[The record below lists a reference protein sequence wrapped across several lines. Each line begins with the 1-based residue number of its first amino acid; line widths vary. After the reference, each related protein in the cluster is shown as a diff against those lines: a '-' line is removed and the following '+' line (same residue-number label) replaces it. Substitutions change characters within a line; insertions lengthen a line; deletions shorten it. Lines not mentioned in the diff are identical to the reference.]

1 MSDDVAPP
9 AHEQAAPEQPAP
21 ARKESSLRQLVDFG
35 GLLAFG
41 AAFLVMRLRGMSGD
55 DALVHATWFLVG
67 GSAVGVAVGL
77 IVEKR
82 LALMPLLVGG
92 FALVFGLL
100 TLLTGDGLWV
110 KVKVTA
116 LNLSLAVALIGG
128 VLIHKQPLKHL
139 LGTVIPINDRA
150 WRTLTFRYGIFF
162 LAVAIVN
169 ELVRSEALVGW
180 AAARIG
186 RTDVDP
192 ADVWVSFRGV
202 LWIASSV
209 FGLSQIP
216 LIMRNLTS
224 TDQPIDP
231 MAPTRPDTAP

>member
-1 MSDDVAPP
+1 MSDDATPAPP
-9 AHEQAAPEQPAP
+9 VK
-21 ARKESSLRQLVDFG
+21 KESGLRQLVDFG

-41 AAFLVMRLRGMSGD
+41 LAFLVMRLRGMTGD
-55 DALVHATWFLVG
+55 EALVHATWFLVA
-67 GSAVGVAVGL
+67 GSAVGVGVGL

-100 TLLTGDGLWV
+100 TVLTGDGLWV
-110 KVKVTA
+110 KLKVTA
-116 LNLSLAVALIGG
+116 LNLSLAVALVGG
-128 VLIHKQPLKHL
+128 VLLNKQPLKAL

-150 WRTLTFRYGIFF
+150 WRTLTLRYGLYF
-162 LAVAIVN
+162 LAVAVVN

-180 AAARIG
+180 VAARIG
-186 RTDVDP
+186 RGDIDP

-202 LWIASSV
+202 LWIASSA

-224 TDQPIDP
+224 TDTPIDP
-231 MAPTRPDTAP
+231 TAPAKPDTAP

>member
-1 MSDDVAPP
+1 MSDA
-9 AHEQAAPEQPAP
+9 AAPDPAP
-21 ARKESSLRQLVDFG
+21 KADSRLRQLVDFG

-41 AAFLVMRLRGMSGD
+41 LAFLVMRLRGLDGD
-55 DALVHATWFLVG
+55 EALVHATWFLVA

-100 TLLTGDGLWV
+100 TVLTGDGLWV

-128 VLIHKQPLKHL
+128 IFLGKQPLKAL

-150 WRTLTFRYGIFF
+150 WRTLTLRYGVYF

-180 AAARIG
+180 AAAQVG
-186 RTDVDP
+186 RHDIDP

-202 LWIASSV
+202 LWIASSA

-216 LIMRNLTS
+216 LIMRNLTAP
-224 TDQPIDP
+224 DAPVDP
-231 MAPTRPDTAP
+231 MAPAEPDTAP

>member
-1 MSDDVAPP
+1 MNDA
-9 AHEQAAPEQPAP
+9 ETPAP
-21 ARKESSLRQLVDFG
+21 AVKKESGLRQAVDFG
-35 GLLAFG
+35 GLLTFG
-41 AAFLVMRLRGMSGD
+41 LAFLVLRLRGMGGD
-55 DALVHATWFLVG
+55 EALVNATWFLVA

-100 TLLTGDGLWV
+100 TVLTGDGLWI
-110 KVKVTA
+110 KLKVTA
-116 LNLSLAVALIGG
+116 LNLSLAIALIGG
-128 VLIHKQPLKHL
+128 VVIDKQPLKSL

-150 WRTLTFRYGIFF
+150 WRTLTLRYGVYF

-169 ELVRSEALVGW
+169 ELVRSEALVAW

-186 RTDVDP
+186 QGHIDP

-202 LWIASSV
+202 LWIASSA

-216 LIMRNLTS
+216 LILRNLTS
-224 TDQPIDP
+224 TDTPVDP
-231 MAPTRPDTAP
+231 MAPAEPDTAP

>member
-9 AHEQAAPEQPAP
+9 APEQPAP
-21 ARKESSLRQLVDFG
+21 ARKESNLRQLVDFG

-55 DALVHATWFLVG
+55 DALVHATWFLVA

-100 TLLTGDGLWV
+100 TVLTGDGLWV
-110 KVKVTA
+110 KIKVTA

-128 VLIHKQPLKHL
+128 VLLNKQPL
-139 LGTVIPINDRA
+139 
-150 WRTLTFRYGIFF
+150 
-162 LAVAIVN
+162 
-169 ELVRSEALVGW
+169 
-180 AAARIG
+180 
-186 RTDVDP
+186 
-192 ADVWVSFRGV
+192 
-202 LWIASSV
+202 
-209 FGLSQIP
+209 
-216 LIMRNLTS
+216 
-224 TDQPIDP
+224 
-231 MAPTRPDTAP
+231 

>member
-1 MSDDVAPP
+1 MYHFISGYTAKVAGT
-9 AHEQAAPEQPAP
+9 EQGVVEPEATFS
-21 ARKESSLRQLVDFG
+21 AC
-35 GLLAFG
+35 FG
-41 AAFLVMRLRGMSGD
+41 AAFLVMRLRGLSGD
-55 DALVHATWFLVG
+55 EALVHATWFLVA

-100 TLLTGDGLWV
+100 TVLTGDGLWV

-128 VLIHKQPLKHL
+128 IFLGKQPLKAL

-150 WRTLTFRYGIFF
+150 WRTLTLRYGVYF

-180 AAARIG
+180 AAAQLG
-186 RTDVDP
+186 RTDIDP

-202 LWIASSV
+202 LWIASSA

-224 TDQPIDP
+224 PDAQVDP
-231 MAPTRPDTAP
+231 MAPAEPDTAP

>member
-1 MSDDVAPP
+1 MTDAP
-9 AHEQAAPEQPAP
+9 APEPA
-21 ARKESSLRQLVDFG
+21 AKTDSRLRQLVDFG

-41 AAFLVMRLRGMSGD
+41 LAFLVMRLRGMSGD
-55 DALVHATWFLVG
+55 DALVHATWFLVA

-100 TLLTGDGLWV
+100 TVLTGDGLWV

-128 VLIHKQPLKHL
+128 VLLHKQPLKAL

-150 WRTLTFRYGIFF
+150 WRTLTLRYGVYF

-169 ELVRSEALVGW
+169 EVVRSEALVGW
-180 AAARIG
+180 AAAQMG
-186 RTDVDP
+186 RHDVDP

-202 LWIASSV
+202 LWIASSA

-224 TDQPIDP
+224 PDAPVDP
-231 MAPTRPDTAP
+231 MAPAEPDTAP

>member
-1 MSDDVAPP
+1 MSDDAAPP
-9 AHEQAAPEQPAP
+9 PPAP
-21 ARKESSLRQLVDFG
+21 RESRLRQVVDFS

-41 AAFLVMRLRGMSGD
+41 LAFLVMRLRGLDGD
-55 DALVHATWFLVG
+55 EALVNATWFLVA

-82 LALMPLLVGG
+82 LALLPLLVGG

-110 KVKVTA
+110 KLKVTA

-128 VLIHKQPLKHL
+128 VMLNKQPLKAL

-150 WRTLTFRYGIFF
+150 WRTLTLRYGIYF
-162 LAVAIVN
+162 LAVGITN
-169 ELVRSEALVGW
+169 ELIRSEALVGW
-180 AAARIG
+180 VAGQMG
-186 RTDVDP
+186 RGDVDP

-202 LWIASSV
+202 LWIASSA

-224 TDQPIDP
+224 TDAPVDA
-231 MAPTRPDTAP
+231 MAPAKPDTAP

>member
-1 MSDDVAPP
+1 MSDAP
-9 AHEQAAPEQPAP
+9 APEPVVN
-21 ARKESSLRQLVDFG
+21 KESGLRQAVDFG

-41 AAFLVMRLRGMSGD
+41 LAFLVMRLRGMSGD
-55 DALVHATWFLVG
+55 EALVQATWFLVA

-128 VLIHKQPLKHL
+128 VLLNKQPLKAL

-150 WRTLTFRYGIFF
+150 WRTLTFRYGVYF

-186 RTDVDP
+186 RGDVDP
-192 ADVWVSFRGV
+192 ADAWVSFRGV
-202 LWIASSV
+202 LWIASSA

-224 TDQPIDP
+224 TDTPIDP
-231 MAPTRPDTAP
+231 MAPAEPDTAP

>member
-1 MSDDVAPP
+1 MSDTP
-9 AHEQAAPEQPAP
+9 APEPA
-21 ARKESSLRQLVDFG
+21 AKTDSRLRQVVDFG

-41 AAFLVMRLRGMSGD
+41 LAFLVMRLRGMSGD
-55 DALVHATWFLVG
+55 EALVQATWFLVA
-67 GSAVGVAVGL
+67 GSAIGVAVGL

-128 VLIHKQPLKHL
+128 VLLNKQPLKSL

-150 WRTLTFRYGIFF
+150 WRTLTLRYGVYF

-180 AAARIG
+180 AAERIG
-186 RTDVDP
+186 RGDVDP

-202 LWIASSV
+202 LWIASSA

-224 TDQPIDP
+224 TDAPVDP
-231 MAPTRPDTAP
+231 MAPAEPDTAP

>member
-1 MSDDVAPP
+1 MSDD
-9 AHEQAAPEQPAP
+9 EPAP
-21 ARKESSLRQLVDFG
+21 APGHDNRLRQVVDFG

-41 AAFLVMRLRGMSGD
+41 LAFLVLRLRGMSGD
-55 DALVHATWFLVG
+55 EALVQATWALVA
-67 GSAVGVAVGL
+67 GSAIAVVVGL
-77 IVEKR
+77 VVEKR

-110 KVKVTA
+110 KVKVSV
-116 LNLSLAVALIGG
+116 LNASLAVALLGG
-128 VLIHKQPLKHL
+128 LLLGKQPLRAL
-139 LGTVIPINDRA
+139 LGTVIPINDQA
-150 WRTLTFRYGIFF
+150 WRVLTFRYGLYF
-162 LAVAIVN
+162 LAVAVVN

-186 RTDVDP
+186 HGDVDP

-216 LIMRNLTS
+216 LIMGNLTS
-224 TDQPIDP
+224 TDKPVDP
-231 MAPTRPDTAP
+231 MAPAEPDTAP

>member
-1 MSDDVAPP
+1 MSDAPTPEP
-9 AHEQAAPEQPAP
+9 AAKTDS
-21 ARKESSLRQLVDFG
+21 RLRQLVDFG

-41 AAFLVMRLRGMSGD
+41 LAFLVMRLRGMTGD
-55 DALVHATWFLVG
+55 EALVQATWFLVA

-100 TLLTGDGLWV
+100 TVLTGDGLWV

-128 VLIHKQPLKHL
+128 VMLNKQPLKAL

-150 WRTLTFRYGIFF
+150 WRTLTLRYGIYF
-162 LAVAIVN
+162 LAVGITN
-169 ELVRSEALVGW
+169 ELIRSEALVGW
-180 AAARIG
+180 VAGQIG
-186 RTDVDP
+186 RGDVDP

-202 LWIASSV
+202 LWIASSA

-224 TDQPIDP
+224 TDAPVDA
-231 MAPTRPDTAP
+231 MAPAKPDTAP

>member
-1 MSDDVAPP
+1 MTDA
-9 AHEQAAPEQPAP
+9 AAPEPAP
-21 ARKESSLRQLVDFG
+21 RTDSRLRQLVDFG

-41 AAFLVMRLRGMSGD
+41 AAFLVMRLRGLSGD
-55 DALVHATWFLVG
+55 EALVHATWFLVA

-100 TLLTGDGLWV
+100 TVLTGDGLWV

-128 VLIHKQPLKHL
+128 IFLGKQPLKAL

-150 WRTLTFRYGIFF
+150 WRTLTLRYGVYF

-169 ELVRSEALVGW
+169 ELVRSEALVAW
-180 AAARIG
+180 AAGQIG
-186 RTDVDP
+186 RHDVDP

-202 LWIASSV
+202 LWIASSA

-224 TDQPIDP
+224 TDAPVDP
-231 MAPTRPDTAP
+231 MAPAEPDTAP